1 MSTLGERRAI
11 SDEITECANRLAAAQ
26 AESDLLTVRR
36 KALADQIRSMRDKE
50 RRLTQKL
57 AKARD
62 QRDKK
67 LAMVGKKQQKKRKEH
82 EEEGDLDYSEEEEEK
97 QAPLISVDRQ
107 VDPLLSGI
115 RLETKR
121 ADCVIHFAMNH
132 MTAVPKEKLLL
143 WKPPGLEEAFAQ
155 NEREPGFERFLAEVR
170 FDQFRLVR
178 DRAKTALSG
187 SWVEEEAALAD
198 PTNNSR
204 FKLRGY
210 RALDVALRSPDCS
223 FRTLGLLMG
232 WTQATDHGAQFYPL
246 EEMLGAWVAGFEG
259 LQWPEEG
266 LPLSLLPRQRNTG
279 RRIVHRQVS
288 SVVILGRV
296 LSLAWSD
303 HLVEPDEFLCQ
314 HHHPHDGPTHLRHPR
329 LALFQT
335 ASALAL
341 G

>member
-1 MSTLGERRAI
+1 MDDEKLRIEDEYARERRAI
-11 SDEITECANRLAAAQ
+11 SDEITECANRLAEAQ
-26 AESDLLTVRR
+26 AESDLLAVRR

-67 LAMVGKKQQKKRKEH
+67 LGSILKRHQANKKQRKEH
-82 EEEGDLDYSEEEEEK
+82 EEEEDLDYSEEEEEEK
-97 QAPLISVDRQ
+97 QVPLVSVDRQ

-121 ADCVIHFAMNH
+121 ADCVIHFAMDH

-143 WKPPGLEEAFAQ
+143 WKPPGLEEAFAPNGQ
-155 NEREPGFERFLAEVR
+155 EPGFESFLAEVR
-170 FDQFRLVR
+170 FDQFRRVR

-223 FRTLGLLMG
+223 FRTLGLLLG

-259 LQWPEEG
+259 LQWPDEG
-266 LPLSLLPRQRNTG
+266 SVLSGQNEPLPLSLLPRQRNTG

-288 SVVILGRV
+288 SVVILGRF
-296 LSLAWSD
+296 LS
-303 HLVEPDEFLCQ
+303 HLV
-314 HHHPHDGPTHLRHPR
+314 
-329 LALFQT
+329 
-335 ASALAL
+335 
-341 G
+341 

>member
-1 MSTLGERRAI
+1 MDDEKLRIEDEYARERRAI
-11 SDEITECANRLAAAQ
+11 SDEITECANRLAEAQ
-26 AESDLLTVRR
+26 AESDLLAVRR

-67 LAMVGKKQQKKRKEH
+67 LGSILKRQNRSQADKKRKEH
-82 EEEGDLDYSEEEEEK
+82 EEEEDLEYSEEEEEEEK
-97 QAPLISVDRQ
+97 QVPLVSVDRQ

-121 ADCVIHFAMNH
+121 ADHVIHFAMDH
-132 MTAVPKEKLLL
+132 MTAFPKEKLLL
-143 WKPPGLEEAFAQ
+143 WKPPGIEEALAPSGP
-155 NEREPGFERFLAEVR
+155 ERGFESFLAEVR

-204 FKLRGY
+204 YKLRGY

-223 FRTLGLLMG
+223 FRTLGLLVG

-288 SVVILGRV
+288 SVAR
-296 LSLAWSD
+296 LSRFLS
-303 HLVEPDEFLCQ
+303 HLV
-314 HHHPHDGPTHLRHPR
+314 
-329 LALFQT
+329 
-335 ASALAL
+335 
-341 G
+341 